1 MACITFTAPP
11 VAMATTQFTRAVG
24 YELSAPQQQPN
35 TERQP
40 LRMNWVVVTGSNGS
54 RVLRMQ
60 WIADRDS

>member
-1 MACITFTAPP
+1 MACITLMAPT
-11 VAMATTQFTRAVG
+11 VAMATTPFTRVIG
-24 YELSAPQQQPN
+24 YQLSAPQQQPK

-60 WIADRDS
+60 WVADGNS